1 MNARRA
7 SFLLVALAV
16 SALVAQILQASAAK
30 LYPKYD
36 EVKYLAMARDF
47 AREGGTIPVIR
58 CYAEGRCLDAIRPP
72 FYQLFLAPVG
82 SDEPRAFADAKLVEL
97 AMALMF
103 VAVVGLIAGRV
114 FSRRVGVGSAIAVS
128 LMSVMPEYGARLMH
142 DLLFLAITVA
152 AVFAFASWQD
162 RGVRHWLAAGALI
175 GLAFITKGSGH
186 LLWAGLVAVSF
197 YRHRWALAR
206 RPIIYAAACAFV
218 LVASFYLMRNVK
230 AYGSPFYSFIAP
242 QLWLEKWR
250 DFWVLQLTPAYKNA
264 TFFWYMET
272 HSVGQL
278 LFKIGR
284 GIVLFIGLLVYTSG
298 MFFQNQVARVFPG
311 IGLLV
316 LAGLGLRRRWREGR
330 RVEVVAVGGTL
341 VVYFA
346 ALSLAA
352 SGMNELQVRYVV
364 PYIAI
369 LIPYAVHETLERLWP
384 WLRGWIATRVPRF
397 HPTQVAVTL
406 LALFFVARFALAA
419 PTAFAKSPRDL
430 YEVPPRWHETS
441 LWLSQNLRP
450 GERFAMPYQSYYSNW
465 DVPLPD
471 TDTRWPFWYGSPAEE
486 MLKFMRQEHVRKVM
500 IDRESAGFA
509 EDRQKLS
516 VDADAHGSLAFLDWP
531 RCFADSATPSRFL
544 VYCQPSVDR

>member
-1 MNARRA
+1 
-7 SFLLVALAV
+7 
-16 SALVAQILQASAAK
+16 
-30 LYPKYD
+30 
-36 EVKYLAMARDF
+36 
-47 AREGGTIPVIR
+47 
-58 CYAEGRCLDAIRPP
+58 
-72 FYQLFLAPVG
+72 LFL
-82 SDEPRAFADAKLVEL
+82 
-97 AMALMF
+97 
-103 VAVVGLIAGRV
+103 
-114 FSRRVGVGSAIAVS
+114 
-128 LMSVMPEYGARLMH
+128 
-142 DLLFLAITVA
+142 
-152 AVFAFASWQD
+152 
-162 RGVRHWLAAGALI
+162 
-175 GLAFITKGSGH
+175 
-186 LLWAGLVAVSF
+186 
-197 YRHRWALAR
+197 
-206 RPIIYAAACAFV
+206 
-218 LVASFYLMRNVK
+218 
-230 AYGSPFYSFIAP
+230 
-242 QLWLEKWR
+242 
-250 DFWVLQLTPAYKNA
+250 
-264 TFFWYMET
+264 
-272 HSVGQL
+272 
-278 LFKIGR
+278 
-284 GIVLFIGLLVYTSG
+284 GLLAYTSG

-330 RVEVVAVGGTL
+330 RVEVVAVGATL
-341 VVYFA
+341 AVYFA

-384 WLRGWIATRVPRF
+384 WLRAWIATRVPRF

-516 VDADAHGSLAFLDWP
+516 VNADAHGSLAFLDWP

-544 VYCQPSVDR
+544 IYCQPDR